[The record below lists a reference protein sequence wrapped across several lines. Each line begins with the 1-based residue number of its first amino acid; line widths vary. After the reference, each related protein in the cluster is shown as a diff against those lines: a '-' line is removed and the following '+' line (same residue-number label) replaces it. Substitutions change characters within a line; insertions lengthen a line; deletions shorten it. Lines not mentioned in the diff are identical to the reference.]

1 MAWQSLYLPPP
12 VKSVFSMN
20 CITSA
25 IELPV
30 LRSHF
35 KPNRR
40 QRKQNNSQSQP
51 RIYISPQSNR
61 FASLTANAIPN
72 SLVLANSTI
81 PPSQSGDVSVLLQTS
96 GVLLIVYLIANFI
109 VPEFIMK
116 SYSTDESEG
125 KALMEDDEKGASER
139 RKKQGFG
146 GEFRIVLLRIEIW
159 NRILCDFL
167 LPFD

>member
-1 MAWQSLYLPPP
+1 MHTANRNPKMAWQSLYLPPP

-51 RIYISPQSNR
+51 PIYISPQSNR

-72 SLVLANSTI
+72 SLVLANTI

-125 KALMEDDEKGASER
+125 KALMEDEEIGASER

-146 GEFRIVLLRIEIW
+146 GNKR
-159 NRILCDFL
+159 
-167 LPFD
+167 